1 MKIIFAG
8 TPEFAVAPLIA
19 LMNEHDVIAVYTQPD
34 RKAGRG
40 KKLTSPP
47 VKIVAEEHNIAV
59 FQPTSLKDQ
68 AQVMT
73 EFDADIM
80 IVVAYGMLLPQAV
93 LDVPRLGCINIH
105 ASLLP
110 RWRGAA
116 PIQRAIEMGDDETGI
131 SIMKM
136 EIGLDT
142 GPVYQML
149 STPISNVD
157 TSSTV
162 HESLALLGANGILST
177 LESLQSNHEIPPQ
190 TQNDAQATYA
200 KKIHKHE
207 AEICWE
213 ESAYQINCRIR
224 AFNPWPICQTHHLS
238 TSGKVT
244 RIRISQTTV
253 INEKPDPNK
262 AGAILEISDLGVIVA
277 CGENKLRLEV
287 LQRDGSRQL
296 SSREFCNGYSLNIG
310 DQLRLDSTD

>member
-8 TPEFAVAPLIA
+8 TPEFAVTPLIA
-19 LMNEHDVIAVYTQPD
+19 LIREHNVIAVYTQPD

-40 KKLTSPP
+40 KKLTAPP

-59 FQPTSLKDQ
+59 YQPTSLKDQ
-68 AQVMT
+68 AQIMA
-73 EFDADIM
+73 EFNADLM
-80 IVVAYGMLLPQAV
+80 VVVAYGMLLPQAV

-116 PIQRAIEMGDDETGI
+116 PIQRAIEAGDRETGV

-149 STPISNVD
+149 STPIASVD

-162 HESLALLGANGILST
+162 HESLAILGANGILST
-177 LESLQSNHEIPPQ
+177 LESLQSNPEIQPQ
-190 TQNDAQATYA
+190 TQDDTQATYA

-207 AEICWE
+207 AEINWH
-213 ESAYQINCRIR
+213 ESAKQINARIR
-224 AFNPWPICQTHHLS
+224 AFNPWPICQTHHVS
-238 TSGKVT
+238 TSGKLT

-253 INEKPDPNK
+253 VDEPSNPNE
-262 AGAILEISDLGVIVA
+262 AGAILEVSDLGVIVA

-287 LQRDGSRQL
+287 LQRDGSRSL
-296 SSREFCNGYSLNIG
+296 NSREFCNGYPLNVG
-310 DQLRLDSTD
+310 DQLTLN